1 MPCPCQQASKWS
13 LSVSQ
18 LSARKQAIKSW
29 QKWINWHLSDWYIDS
44 CQNESNWKPVCNQ
57 VIHWQLSRNKQLTI
71 YMSTRKQFTDVKK
84 QAIDNFLV
92 VSCQQASTGQ
102 LSDWR
107 LSKSKAMWDHEKTNI
122 APFKVFTCL
131 GCCKVKN
138 GGCYKIKQPAFGL
151 GWWRK
156 V

>member
-29 QKWINWHLSDWYIDS
+29 QKWIYWHLSDWYIDS
-44 CQNESNWKPVCNQ
+44 CQNESNWKL
-57 VIHWQLSRNKQLTI
+57 IHWQLSRNKKLTI